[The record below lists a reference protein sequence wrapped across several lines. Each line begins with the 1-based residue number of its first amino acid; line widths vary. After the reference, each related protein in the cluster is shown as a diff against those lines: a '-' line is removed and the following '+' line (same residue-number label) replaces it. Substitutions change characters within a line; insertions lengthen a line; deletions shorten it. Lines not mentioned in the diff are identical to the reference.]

1 MRKSILLA
9 ACGAGLLLGGC
20 SLAPEYQRPATP
32 VPNQWPT
39 GQAYREPVVAAPF
52 AGDLR
57 WGEFFTDESLRQLIG
72 MALENNRDLRLAAL
86 NVERARGLYG
96 IQRGELYPAV
106 TAQGTA
112 GRSRDS
118 EDLLQP
124 GQSRTSGNYS
134 VDLGFAAWELDFF
147 GRIRN
152 LSEQALQEYLATD
165 EARRSAQIALVA
177 EVARVYL
184 TLAADRES
192 LLLAQSTLESQQSAY
207 DLVKKRYDIG
217 IATELDLKR
226 AQTPVDSARVEVAR
240 FTQLV
245 ALDRNALDLL
255 AGATVRDKWL
265 PPNLGGV
272 VPPRE
277 IAAGLSSEV
286 LLRRPDI
293 IAAEHRLRGAYASIG
308 AARASLFPRISLTAA
323 AGTASDQL
331 SRLFESGTGTW
342 AFTPQFVMPIFD
354 TRLWAALRVSKTERE
369 IVLTQYEK
377 AIQTAFR
384 EVADAL
390 AVQGTIDDQVAAQQS
405 LVSASADTYRLA
417 MLRYDRGIDNYLSVL
432 DAQRVLF
439 AAQQGLV
446 SLHLAKLASQVR
458 LYAVLG
464 GGADAGNAMSDR
476 TNTASRP

>member
-9 ACGAGLLLGGC
+9 ACGAGLVLGGC

-32 VPNQWPT
+32 VPTQWPA
-39 GQAYREPVVAAPF
+39 GPAYRQLPADAPF

-57 WGEFFTDESLRQLIG
+57 WREFFADESLRKLIG

-86 NVERARGLYG
+86 NVERARGMYG
-96 IQRGELYPAV
+96 IQRGELYPSV
-106 TAQGTA
+106 NAQGSG
-112 GRSRDS
+112 GRSRGS
-118 EDLLQP
+118 VDLLQP
-124 GQSRTSGNYS
+124 GQPRTSGNYS
-134 VDLGFAAWELDFF
+134 VDLGIAAWELDFF
-147 GRIRN
+147 GRIRS

-177 EVARVYL
+177 EVARAYL
-184 TLAADRES
+184 TLAADRENFQ
-192 LLLAQSTLESQQSAY
+192 LAQSTLETQQSAY
-207 DLVKKRYDIG
+207 ALVKKRYDVG
-217 IATELDLKR
+217 VATELDLKR
-226 AQTPVDSARVEVAR
+226 AQTPVDTARGELAR
-240 FTQLV
+240 YTQLV
-245 ALDRNALDLL
+245 AQDRNALDLL
-255 AGATVRDKWL
+255 AGAPVQDEWL
-265 PPNLGGV
+265 PSNLGGV
-272 VPPRE
+272 APPRE
-277 IAAGLSSEV
+277 IAAGLSSEA

-293 IAAEHRLRGAYASIG
+293 IAAEHRLKGAYASIG
-308 AARASLFPRISLTAA
+308 AARAALFPRISLTTAV
-323 AGTASDQL
+323 GTASNQL

-354 TRLWAALRVSKTERE
+354 SRLWAAVRVSKTERE

-390 AVQGTIDDQVAAQQS
+390 AVQGTIDDQVAAQRS
-405 LVSASADTYRLA
+405 LEAASADTYRLA
-417 MLRYDRGIDNYLSVL
+417 KLRYDKGIDSYLSVL
-432 DAQRVLF
+432 DAQRAHF
-439 AAQQGLV
+439 TAQQGLV

-464 GGADAGNAMSDR
+464 GGADAEDALSDQ